1 MITKSFLEYATM
13 VSPTDIEFDQKM
25 EDQVQALDKQNS
37 DESDSKNIIYMD
49 LLIIQGISRVLE
61 SIDHLK
67 YLPNFIEHEID
78 YQTFLSLEDAD
89 LKELGI
95 KALGSRK
102 KILGVI
108 KDLQIDL
115 ASNAAAAKQK
125 SPDQRLIN
133 KGFEF

>member
-1 MITKSFLEYATM
+1 M
-13 VSPTDIEFDQKM
+13 
-25 EDQVQALDKQNS
+25 LD
-37 DESDSKNIIYMD
+37 
-49 LLIIQGISRVLE
+49 
-61 SIDHLK
+61 SIDHGK

-102 KILGVI
+102 KILSVI
-108 KDLQIDL
+108 KEL
-115 ASNAAAAKQK
+115 AQADAAVNKSK
-125 SPDQRLIN
+125 SPDQRL